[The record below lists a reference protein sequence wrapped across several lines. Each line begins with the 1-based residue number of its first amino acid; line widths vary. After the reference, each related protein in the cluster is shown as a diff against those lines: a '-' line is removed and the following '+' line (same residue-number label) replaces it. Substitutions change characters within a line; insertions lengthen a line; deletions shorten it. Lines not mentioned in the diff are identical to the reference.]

1 MIVLLMGVA
10 GSGKTTVGKLLAQH
24 LGYEFFDGDDFHSPT
39 NVSKMSQGIP
49 LTDADR
55 APWLESMAS
64 SIRDWLAQEK
74 DVVLAASALKQS
86 YREQLL
92 VDSNVK
98 LVYLRGTYDLILS
111 RMQVRGDHYMKPAML
126 RSQFEALEE
135 PENAISVDI
144 DKAPAEI
151 AQEIAHRLFGESV

>member
-10 GSGKTTVGKLLAQH
+10 GSGKTTVGKLLAQN
-24 LGYEFFDGDDFHSPT
+24 LGYEFFDGDDFHSAA

-55 APWLESMAS
+55 APWLATMAS
-64 SIRDWLAQEK
+64 SIRDWLAQDK
-74 DVVLAASALKQS
+74 DVVLAASALKQT
-86 YREQLL
+86 YRDQLL
-92 VDSNVK
+92 VNSNVK
-98 LVYLRGTYDLILS
+98 LVFLRGTYDLILS
-111 RMQVRGDHYMKPAML
+111 RMQERGDHYMKPAML

-135 PENAISVDI
+135 PENAIAVDI

-151 AQEIAHRLFGESV
+151 AQEIAHRLFGDSV